1 MPIFYKNTLLV
12 IFMLLSQVLFS
23 QDTYTPQKINKE
35 QIIIDGVIS
44 SGEWDRATPID
55 INIEVKPGNNLEAKL
70 KTTGYITYT
79 DTHLLLAFHAFD
91 DPNNIRASVR
101 SRDDF
106 GLIND
111 DFVTLRLDT
120 YADGRNNY
128 LLLSNAFGSQLD
140 ARAINALTDE
150 DRYDSSFN
158 MDFQSIGSIVE
169 DGYQVEFKI
178 PFSSIPF
185 PNGKNQLWH
194 FNLFRKYYQ
203 NGNEI
208 EVRSQSFDR
217 DNPCEVCQTT
227 DRLVLKDIVIEKRTE
242 LLPYVAGSLSG
253 KRPST
258 QGEINYEKFI
268 PNAGLGINLDLN
280 KNSILEITLNP
291 DFSYV

>member
-1 MPIFYKNTLLV
+1 MLTKINIFSPIF
-12 IFMLLSQVLFS
+12 LSLFFFIAS
-23 QDTYTPQKINKE
+23 AQETYTPKKAGKD
-35 QIIIDGVIS
+35 QIIIDGLMNPE
-44 SGEWDRATPID
+44 EWSNATPIEID
-55 INIEVKPGNNLEAKL
+55 IEVKPGNNLEAGI
-70 KTTGYITYT
+70 KTIGYITYT
-79 DTHLLLAFHAFD
+79 DTHLFLAFHAFD
-91 DPNNIRASVR
+91 DPKNIRASIR

-106 GLIND
+106 GIISD

-158 MDFQSIGSIVE
+158 IDYQSVGSIVN

-185 PNGKNQLWH
+185 PNGKDQLWH
-194 FNLFRKYYQ
+194 FNLFRKYYR

-217 DNPCEVCQTT
+217 DNPCEVCQTK
-227 DRLVLKDIVIEKRTE
+227 DRLILNDIVFKSVSYIVSLGFFCSSK
-242 LLPYVAGSLSG
+242 LIKINGSG
-253 KRPST
+253 
-258 QGEINYEKFI
+258 F
-268 PNAGLGINLDLN
+268 
-280 KNSILEITLNP
+280 ILENA
-291 DFSYV
+291 FSALKPLSVLFGNF